1 MVQKD
6 GWKNVLDFTKES
18 LMKEIKF
25 IKIKDYV
32 GLANINFNKHEL
44 DLTSLLNEDWEIQ
57 ESVAVYNASQAAIIL
72 VLDRI
77 KCE

>member
-57 ESVAVYNASQAAIIL
+57 ETMASLQCEP
-72 VLDRI
+72 DRHHTSLRS
-77 KCE
+77 KKYE